1 MTIASMYLSR
11 ILEFMIKTWKN
22 IVFIFASIA
31 ISTNIFGKIELIDR
45 VVAVVDSGVIMESQ
59 LNARV
64 EEILIRLKSDKAE
77 LPPLNLLEEQ
87 VLDRLIIEE
96 IQLQIAERAG
106 IKISDS
112 ELNQTLSRVSAQ
124 NNLSLDD
131 FRIKLEEEGTSYK
144 SFRDTIRKELI
155 IQRVQRGKV
164 GAKIDIS
171 EQELENFINSEEG
184 KTQLAEQYNV
194 QHILLSVKSG
204 LTEEEV
210 GEIQNNANSLIER
223 LNNGESF
230 EKLAASY
237 SSGQN
242 ALEGG
247 FLGWRT
253 SAELPSLFAQV
264 VSELKVGEV
273 AQPVRSGAGFHIL
286 KLTDKRGNTVKFLDQ
301 TLARHILVQPS
312 EIRTEKQTEEL
323 INDIYTRLEDGEDF
337 KQLARQ
343 FSEDPGSKMDGGE
356 LGWSNPGDYD
366 PAFETTLNATKIGQ
380 VSQPVKSS
388 FGWHIIEVMDRRNED
403 VSQEEQK
410 NRAYQ
415 IIFKRK
421 FEQELQ
427 STLIELRAEAY
438 VDIKL
443 TS

>member
-1 MTIASMYLSR
+1 MKIKFSPKSINQIKISSLLATFCLLLS
-11 ILEFMIKTWKN
+11 LN
-22 IVFIFASIA
+22 VHS
-31 ISTNIFGKIELIDR
+31 KIELLDR

-59 LNARV
+59 LNSRV
-64 EEILIRLKSDKAE
+64 EEILQRLKNDNAE
-77 LPPLNLLEEQ
+77 LPPLNLIEEQ

-96 IQLQIAERAG
+96 IQLQIADRAG

-112 ELNQTLSRVSAQ
+112 ELNQTLARVSAQ
-124 NNLSLDD
+124 NNLSLEE
-131 FRIKLEEEGTSYK
+131 FRIKLEGEGTSYR

-171 EQELENFINSEEG
+171 EQEIENFINSEEG

-204 LTEEEV
+204 STEKEIEE
-210 GEIQNNANSLIER
+210 IKINANSLISR
-223 LNNGESF
+223 LNDGESF
-230 EKLAASY
+230 EKLAASF
-237 SSGQN
+237 SAGQN

-247 FLGWRT
+247 YLGWRT
-253 SAELPSLFAQV
+253 EAELPSLFAEV
-264 VSELKVGEV
+264 VTELKVGEI
-273 AQPVRSGAGFHIL
+273 ASPLRSGAGFHIL
-286 KLTDKRGNTVKFLDQ
+286 KLIDKRGNTVKFLDQ

-312 EIRTEKQTEEL
+312 EIRTENQAEEL
-323 INDIYTRLEDGEDF
+323 INTIYERLTSGEDF

-343 FSEDPGSKMDGGE
+343 YSEDPGTKMDGGE

-366 PAFETTLNATKIGQ
+366 PAFEQTLNATKIGEL
-380 VSQPVKSS
+380 SKPVKSS
-388 FGWHIIEVMDRRNED
+388 FGWHVIEVMDRRNED

-410 NRAYQ
+410 DRAFR
-415 IIFKRK
+415 IIFDRK

-443 TS
+443 NS

>member
-1 MTIASMYLSR
+1 MNQLNILKTSFWTKKNFFLLLVSLLASM
-11 ILEFMIKTWKN
+11 
-22 IVFIFASIA
+22 
-31 ISTNIFGKIELIDR
+31 NIFSKIELIDR

-59 LNARV
+59 LNSRV
-64 EEILIRLKSDKAE
+64 EEILIRLKSDTTE
-77 LPPLNLLEEQ
+77 LPPINLLEEQ

-96 IQLQIAERAG
+96 IQLQLADRAG

-112 ELNQTLSRVSAQ
+112 ELNQTLSRVSSQ
-124 NNLSLDD
+124 NNLSLED
-131 FRIKLEEEGTSYK
+131 FRLKLEAEGTSYK
-144 SFRDTIRKELI
+144 SFRDTIKKELI
-155 IQRVQRGKV
+155 IQRVQRGRVGGKV
-164 GAKIDIS
+164 DIS
-171 EQELENFINSEEG
+171 EQEIENFINSEEG
-184 KTQLAEQYNV
+184 KSQLAEQYNV

-204 LTEEEV
+204 LTEQQIEEIKD
-210 GEIQNNANSLIER
+210 EANNLITR
-223 LNNGESF
+223 LEGDESF
-230 EKLAASY
+230 EKLATSY
-237 SSGQN
+237 SSGQE

-253 SAELPSLFAQV
+253 SAELPSLFADV
-264 VSELKVGEV
+264 VTELKVGEV
-273 AQPVRSGAGFHIL
+273 AQPLRSGAGFHIL

-312 EIRTEKQTEEL
+312 EIRTENQAEEL
-323 INDIYTRLEDGEDF
+323 INDIYERLTNGEDF

-366 PAFETTLNATKIGQ
+366 PIFEQTLNATEIGKI
-380 VSQPVKSS
+380 SEPVQSS
-388 FGWHIIEVMDRRNED
+388 FGWHIIEAMDRRNED

-443 TS
+443 TT

>member
-1 MTIASMYLSR
+1 MDLTKKL
-11 ILEFMIKTWKN
+11 FIKISIKKR
-22 IVFIFASIA
+22 IVFILLGFL
-31 ISTNIFGKIELIDR
+31 ISTNTYTKIELIDR

-59 LNARV
+59 LNSRV
-64 EEILIRLKSDKAE
+64 EEILIRLKNDKAE

-96 IQLQIAERAG
+96 IQLQLADRAG

-112 ELNQTLSRVSAQ
+112 ELNQTLSRVSSQ
-124 NNLSLDD
+124 NNLSLEE
-131 FRIKLEEEGTSYK
+131 FRLKLEAEGTSYK
-144 SFRDTIRKELI
+144 SFRDTIKKELI

-184 KTQLAEQYNV
+184 RTQLAEQYNV

-204 LTEEEV
+204 LS
-210 GEIQNNANSLIER
+210 EIEIEAIEDEAVSLLER
-223 LNNGESF
+223 LENGESF

-237 SSGQN
+237 SAGQK

-253 SAELPSLFAQV
+253 SAELPSLFAEV
-264 VSELKVGEV
+264 VSGLTVGEV

-286 KLTDKRGNTVKFLDQ
+286 KLTEKRGNTVKFLDQ

-312 EIRTEKQTEEL
+312 EIRTENQAEVL
-323 INDIYTRLEDGEDF
+323 INDIYKRLKEGEDF

-366 PAFETTLNATKIGQ
+366 PAFEMTLNATEIGQ
-380 VSQPVKSS
+380 LSEPVKSS

-403 VSQEEQK
+403 VCQEEQK

-421 FEQELQ
+421 FDQELQ

>member
-1 MTIASMYLSR
+1 MYLSR
-11 ILEFMIKTWKN
+11 VLEFITPTWKN
-22 IVFIFASIA
+22 IVFAFISISISTSIFA
-31 ISTNIFGKIELIDR
+31 KIELIDR

-64 EEILIRLKSDKAE
+64 EEILIRLKNDKAE

-124 NNLSLDD
+124 NNLSLED
-131 FRIKLEEEGTSYK
+131 FRIKLEEEGTSYR

-155 IQRVQRGKV
+155 LQRVQRGKV

-204 LTEEEV
+204 LTEDEV
-210 GEIQNNANSLIER
+210 KEIENNANSLLQR
-223 LNNGESF
+223 LTNGESF

-253 SAELPSLFAQV
+253 SAELPGLFAQV
-264 VSELKVGEV
+264 VAELKVGEV
-273 AQPVRSGAGFHIL
+273 AEPVRSGAGFHIL

-312 EIRTEKQTEEL
+312 EIRTENQAEEL
-323 INDIYTRLEDGEDF
+323 IYDIYNRLIEGEDF

-366 PAFETTLNATKIGQ
+366 PAFETTLNATEIGQ

-443 TS
+443 NS

>member
-1 MTIASMYLSR
+1 MDRTK
-11 ILEFMIKTWKN
+11 ILLIMISIKKRT
-22 IVFIFASIA
+22 VFILLGFLV
-31 ISTNIFGKIELIDR
+31 STNTYTKIELIDR

-59 LNARV
+59 LNSRV
-64 EEILIRLKSDKAE
+64 EEILVRLKNDKAE

-96 IQLQIAERAG
+96 IQLQLADRAG

-112 ELNQTLSRVSAQ
+112 ELNQTLSRVSSQ
-124 NNLSLDD
+124 NNLSLEE
-131 FRIKLEEEGTSYK
+131 FRLKLEAEGTSYK
-144 SFRDTIRKELI
+144 SFRDTIKKELI

-184 KTQLAEQYNV
+184 RTQLAEQYNV

-204 LTEEEV
+204 LS
-210 GEIQNNANSLIER
+210 EIEIEAIENEAVSLLER
-223 LNNGESF
+223 LKSGENF

-237 SSGQN
+237 SAGQK

-253 SAELPSLFAQV
+253 SAELPSLFAEV
-264 VSELKVGEV
+264 VSGLTVGEV

-312 EIRTEKQTEEL
+312 EIRTENQAEVL
-323 INDIYTRLEDGEDF
+323 INDIYKRLKEGEDF

-366 PAFETTLNATKIGQ
+366 PAFEMTLNATEIGQ
-380 VSQPVKSS
+380 LSEPVKSS

-421 FEQELQ
+421 FDQELQ

>member
-1 MTIASMYLSR
+1 MKKR
-11 ILEFMIKTWKN
+11 
-22 IVFIFASIA
+22 IVFILLGFL
-31 ISTNIFGKIELIDR
+31 ISTNTYTKIELIDR

-59 LNARV
+59 LNSRV
-64 EEILIRLKSDKAE
+64 EEILIRLKNDKAE

-96 IQLQIAERAG
+96 IQLQLADRAG

-112 ELNQTLSRVSAQ
+112 ELNQTLSRVSSQ
-124 NNLSLDD
+124 NNLSLEE
-131 FRIKLEEEGTSYK
+131 FRLKLEAEGTSYK
-144 SFRDTIRKELI
+144 SFRDTIKKELI

-184 KTQLAEQYNV
+184 RTQLAEQYNV

-204 LTEEEV
+204 SS
-210 GEIQNNANSLIER
+210 EIEIEAIENEAVSLIER
-223 LNNGESF
+223 LENGESF

-237 SSGQN
+237 SAGQK

-253 SAELPSLFAQV
+253 SAELPSLFAEV
-264 VSELKVGEV
+264 VTGLTVGEV

-286 KLTDKRGNTVKFLDQ
+286 KLTEKRGNTVKFLDQ

-312 EIRTEKQTEEL
+312 EIRTENQAEIL
-323 INDIYTRLEDGEDF
+323 INDIFKRLKEGEDF

-366 PAFETTLNATKIGQ
+366 PAFEMTLNATEIGQ
-380 VSQPVKSS
+380 LSEPVKSS

-421 FEQELQ
+421 FDQELQ

>member
-1 MTIASMYLSR
+1 MKIKFSIKS
-11 ILEFMIKTWKN
+11 INQIKTFPFLTACCLLLSLN
-22 IVFIFASIA
+22 IHS
-31 ISTNIFGKIELIDR
+31 KIELLDR

-59 LNARV
+59 LNSRV
-64 EEILIRLKSDKAE
+64 EEILQRIKNDNAE
-77 LPPLNLLEEQ
+77 LPPLNLIEEQ

-96 IQLQIAERAG
+96 IQLQIADRAG

-112 ELNQTLSRVSAQ
+112 ELNQTLARVAAQ
-124 NNLSLDD
+124 NNLSLEE
-131 FRIKLEEEGTSYK
+131 FRIKLEGEGTSYR

-171 EQELENFINSEEG
+171 EQEIENFINSEEG

-194 QHILLSVKSG
+194 QHILLSVSRG
-204 LTEEEV
+204 STEKEIEE
-210 GEIQNNANSLIER
+210 IKINANSLISR
-223 LNNGESF
+223 LNDGENF
-230 EKLAASY
+230 EKLAASF
-237 SSGQN
+237 SAGQN

-247 FLGWRT
+247 YLGWRT
-253 SAELPSLFAQV
+253 EAELPSLFAEV
-264 VSELKVGEV
+264 VTELKVGEI
-273 AQPVRSGAGFHIL
+273 ASPLRSGAGFHIL
-286 KLTDKRGNTVKFLDQ
+286 KLIDKRGNTVKFLDQ

-312 EIRTEKQTEEL
+312 EIRTENQAEEL
-323 INDIYTRLEDGEDF
+323 INAIYERLTSGEDF

-343 FSEDPGSKMDGGE
+343 YSEDPGTKMDGGE

-366 PAFETTLNATKIGQ
+366 PAFEQTLNATKIGEL
-380 VSQPVKSS
+380 SKPVKSS
-388 FGWHIIEVMDRRNED
+388 FGWHVIEVMDRRNED

-410 NRAYQ
+410 DRAFR
-415 IIFKRK
+415 IIFDRK

-443 TS
+443 NS

>member
-1 MTIASMYLSR
+1 MPMNQTISLKIAKTLLKR
-11 ILEFMIKTWKN
+11 IYFVIGLFLISFN
-22 IVFIFASIA
+22 LIA
-31 ISTNIFGKIELIDR
+31 KIELLDR
-45 VVAVVDSGVIMESQ
+45 VVAVVDSGIIMESQ
-59 LNARV
+59 LNSRV
-64 EEILIRLKSDKAE
+64 EEILVRLKSDKAE

-96 IQLQIAERAG
+96 IQLQLAERAG

-112 ELNQTLSRVSAQ
+112 ELNQTLARVASQ
-124 NNLSLDD
+124 NNLSLED
-131 FRIKLEEEGTSYK
+131 FRIKLEGEGTSYK

-164 GAKIDIS
+164 GSKIDIS

-194 QHILLSVKSG
+194 QHILLAVKSG
-204 LTEEEV
+204 TSELETTE
-210 GEIQNNANSLIER
+210 IKNNAESLIKR
-223 LNNGESF
+223 INDGENF

-247 FLGWRT
+247 FLGWRS
-253 SAELPSLFAQV
+253 SAELPSLFADAV
-264 VSELKVGEV
+264 LDMKVGEV
-273 AQPVRSGAGFHIL
+273 SSPLKSGAGFHIL
-286 KLTDKRGNTVKFLDQ
+286 KLIDKRGNTVKFLDQ

-312 EIRTEKQTEEL
+312 EIRTENQAKEL
-323 INDIYTRLEDGEDF
+323 INSIYQRLVEGEDF

-366 PAFETTLNATKIGQ
+366 PAFEQTLNATEIGQ
-380 VSQPVKSS
+380 LSEPVKSS

-443 TS
+443 ST

>member
-11 ILEFMIKTWKN
+11 ILEFMIKAWKN
-22 IVFIFASIA
+22 IVFIFVIIS

-64 EEILIRLKSDKAE
+64 EEILIRLKSDKAD

-124 NNLSLDD
+124 NNLSLED
-131 FRIKLEEEGTSYK
+131 FRIKLEEEGTSYR

-155 IQRVQRGKV
+155 LQRVQRGKV

-204 LTEEEV
+204 LTEDEV
-210 GEIQNNANSLIER
+210 KEIENNANSLLQR
-223 LNNGESF
+223 LTNGESF

-253 SAELPSLFAQV
+253 SAELPGLFAQV
-264 VSELKVGEV
+264 VAELKVGEV
-273 AQPVRSGAGFHIL
+273 AEPVRSGAGFHIL

-312 EIRTEKQTEEL
+312 EIRTENQAEEL
-323 INDIYTRLEDGEDF
+323 IYDIYNRLIEGEDF

-366 PAFETTLNATKIGQ
+366 PAFETTLNATEIGQ

-443 TS
+443 NS

>member
-1 MTIASMYLSR
+1 MNSL
-11 ILEFMIKTWKN
+11 N
-22 IVFIFASIA
+22 ISKFVSAYKKLFIFLVSCV
-31 ISTNIFGKIELIDR
+31 ISLNLFSKIELIDR
-45 VVAVVDSGVIMESQ
+45 VIAVVDSGVIMESQ
-59 LNARV
+59 LNSRV
-64 EEILIRLKSDKAE
+64 EEILMRLKNDKTD

-112 ELNQTLSRVSAQ
+112 ELNQTLSRVAGQ
-124 NNLSLDD
+124 NKLSLEE
-131 FRIKLEEEGTSYK
+131 FRIKLESDGTSYR

-155 IQRVQRGKV
+155 LQRVQRGKV

-171 EQELENFINSEEG
+171 EQEIENFINSEEG

-204 LTEEEV
+204 LKEEEI
-210 GEIQNNANSLIER
+210 EAIQDNAMSIIER
-223 LNNGESF
+223 LKEGESF

-242 ALEGG
+242 SLEGG

-253 SAELPSLFAQV
+253 SAELPSLFAGV
-264 VSELKVGEV
+264 VSELKVGEI
-273 AQPVRSGAGFHIL
+273 AEPVRSGAGFHIL

-312 EIRTEKQTEEL
+312 EIRTEKQAELL
-323 INDIYTRLEDGEDF
+323 INDIFKRLKEGEDF

-343 FSEDPGSKMDGGE
+343 FSEDPGSKMDGGD
-356 LGWSNPGDYD
+356 LGWNNPGDYD
-366 PAFETTLNATKIGQ
+366 PAFEKTLNATKIGEM
-380 VSQPVKSS
+380 SEPIKSS
-388 FGWHIIEVMDRRNED
+388 FGWHIIEVLDRRNED

-410 NRAYQ
+410 NRAFQ
-415 IIFKRK
+415 IIFDRK

-443 TS
+443 NS

>member
-1 MTIASMYLSR
+1 MPMNQTISLKIAKTLLKR
-11 ILEFMIKTWKN
+11 IYFVIGLFLISFN
-22 IVFIFASIA
+22 LIA
-31 ISTNIFGKIELIDR
+31 KIELLDR
-45 VVAVVDSGVIMESQ
+45 VVAVVDSGIIMESQ
-59 LNARV
+59 LNSRV
-64 EEILIRLKSDKAE
+64 EEILVRLKSDKAE

-96 IQLQIAERAG
+96 IQLQLAERAG

-112 ELNQTLSRVSAQ
+112 ELNQTLARVASQ
-124 NNLSLDD
+124 NNLSLED
-131 FRIKLEEEGTSYK
+131 FRIKLEGEGTSYK

-164 GAKIDIS
+164 GSKIDIS

-194 QHILLSVKSG
+194 QHILLAVKSG
-204 LTEEEV
+204 SSELETTE
-210 GEIQNNANSLIER
+210 IKNNAESLIKR
-223 LNNGESF
+223 INDGENF

-247 FLGWRT
+247 FLGWRS
-253 SAELPSLFAQV
+253 SAELPSLFADAV
-264 VSELKVGEV
+264 LDMKVGEV
-273 AQPVRSGAGFHIL
+273 SSPLKSGAGFHIL
-286 KLTDKRGNTVKFLDQ
+286 KLIDRRGNTVKFLDQ

-312 EIRTEKQTEEL
+312 EIRTENQAEEL
-323 INDIYTRLEDGEDF
+323 INSIYQRLVEGEDF

-366 PAFETTLNATKIGQ
+366 PAFEQTLNATEIGQ
-380 VSQPVKSS
+380 LSEPVKSS

-443 TS
+443 ST

>member
-1 MTIASMYLSR
+1 MKIKFSPKSINQIKISSFLATFCLLLS
-11 ILEFMIKTWKN
+11 LN
-22 IVFIFASIA
+22 VHS
-31 ISTNIFGKIELIDR
+31 KIELLDR

-59 LNARV
+59 LNSRV
-64 EEILIRLKSDKAE
+64 EEILQRLKNDNAE
-77 LPPLNLLEEQ
+77 LPPLNLIEEQ

-96 IQLQIAERAG
+96 IQLQIADRAG

-112 ELNQTLSRVSAQ
+112 ELNQTLARVSAQ
-124 NNLSLDD
+124 NNLSLEE
-131 FRIKLEEEGTSYK
+131 FRIKLEGEGTSYR

-171 EQELENFINSEEG
+171 EQEIENFINSEEG

-204 LTEEEV
+204 STEKEIEEIEV
-210 GEIQNNANSLIER
+210 NANSLISR
-223 LNNGESF
+223 LNDGENF
-230 EKLAASY
+230 EKLAASF
-237 SSGQN
+237 SAGQN

-247 FLGWRT
+247 YLGWRT
-253 SAELPSLFAQV
+253 EAELPSLFAEV
-264 VSELKVGEV
+264 VTGLKVGEI
-273 AQPVRSGAGFHIL
+273 ASPLRSGAGFHIL
-286 KLTDKRGNTVKFLDQ
+286 KLIDKRGNTVKFLDQ

-312 EIRTEKQTEEL
+312 EIRTENQAEEL
-323 INDIYTRLEDGEDF
+323 INTIYERLTSGEDF

-343 FSEDPGSKMDGGE
+343 YSEDPGTKMDGGE

-366 PAFETTLNATKIGQ
+366 PAFEQTLNATKIGEL
-380 VSQPVKSS
+380 SKPVKSS
-388 FGWHIIEVMDRRNED
+388 FGWHVIEVMDRRNED

-410 NRAYQ
+410 DRAFR
-415 IIFKRK
+415 IIFDRK

-443 TS
+443 NS

>member
-1 MTIASMYLSR
+1 MDLTKKL
-11 ILEFMIKTWKN
+11 LIKISTKKR
-22 IVFIFASIA
+22 IVFILLGFL
-31 ISTNIFGKIELIDR
+31 ISTNTYTKIELIDR

-59 LNARV
+59 LNSRV
-64 EEILIRLKSDKAE
+64 EEILIRLKNDKAE

-96 IQLQIAERAG
+96 IQLQLADRAG

-112 ELNQTLSRVSAQ
+112 ELNQTLSRVSSQ
-124 NNLSLDD
+124 NNLSLEE
-131 FRIKLEEEGTSYK
+131 FRLKLEAEGTSYK
-144 SFRDTIRKELI
+144 SFRDTIKKELI

-184 KTQLAEQYNV
+184 RTQLAEQYNV

-204 LTEEEV
+204 LS
-210 GEIQNNANSLIER
+210 EIEIEAIEDEAVSLLER
-223 LNNGESF
+223 LENGESF

-237 SSGQN
+237 SAGHQ

-253 SAELPSLFAQV
+253 SAELPSLFAEV
-264 VSELKVGEV
+264 VSGLTVGEV

-301 TLARHILVQPS
+301 TLARHILIQPS
-312 EIRTEKQTEEL
+312 EIRTENQAEVL
-323 INDIYTRLEDGEDF
+323 INDIYKRLKEGEDF

-366 PAFETTLNATKIGQ
+366 PAFEMTLNATEIGQ
-380 VSQPVKSS
+380 LSEPVKSS

-421 FEQELQ
+421 FDQELQ

>member
-1 MTIASMYLSR
+1 L
-11 ILEFMIKTWKN
+11 
-22 IVFIFASIA
+22 
-31 ISTNIFGKIELIDR
+31 DR

-59 LNARV
+59 LNSRV
-64 EEILIRLKSDKAE
+64 EEILQRLKNDNAE
-77 LPPLNLLEEQ
+77 LPPLNLIEEQ

-96 IQLQIAERAG
+96 IQLQIADRAG

-112 ELNQTLSRVSAQ
+112 ELNQTLARVSAQ
-124 NNLSLDD
+124 NNLSLEE
-131 FRIKLEEEGTSYK
+131 FRIKLEGEGTSYR

-171 EQELENFINSEEG
+171 EQEIENFINSEEG

-204 LTEEEV
+204 STEKEIEEIEV
-210 GEIQNNANSLIER
+210 NANSLISR
-223 LNNGESF
+223 LNDGENF
-230 EKLAASY
+230 EKLAASF
-237 SSGQN
+237 SAGQN

-247 FLGWRT
+247 YLGWRT
-253 SAELPSLFAQV
+253 EAELPSLFAEV
-264 VSELKVGEV
+264 VTELKVGEI
-273 AQPVRSGAGFHIL
+273 ASPLRSGAGFHIL
-286 KLTDKRGNTVKFLDQ
+286 KLIDKRGNTVKFLDQ

-312 EIRTEKQTEEL
+312 EIRTENQAEEL
-323 INDIYTRLEDGEDF
+323 INTIYERLTSGEDF

-343 FSEDPGSKMDGGE
+343 YSEDPGTKMDGGE

-366 PAFETTLNATKIGQ
+366 PAFEQTLNATKIGEL
-380 VSQPVKSS
+380 SKPVKSS
-388 FGWHIIEVMDRRNED
+388 FGWHVIEVMDRRNED

-410 NRAYQ
+410 DRAFR
-415 IIFKRK
+415 IIFDRK

-443 TS
+443 NS

>member
-1 MTIASMYLSR
+1 MNQLN
-11 ILEFMIKTWKN
+11 ILKTSFWTKKN
-22 IVFIFASIA
+22 FFVLLVSLLASI
-31 ISTNIFGKIELIDR
+31 NIYSKIELIDR

-59 LNARV
+59 LNSRV
-64 EEILIRLKSDKAE
+64 EEILIRLKSDTTE
-77 LPPLNLLEEQ
+77 LPPINLLEEQ

-96 IQLQIAERAG
+96 IQLQLADRAG

-112 ELNQTLSRVSAQ
+112 ELNQTLSRVSSQ

-131 FRIKLEEEGTSYK
+131 FRLKLEAEGTSYK
-144 SFRDTIRKELI
+144 SFRDTIKKELI
-155 IQRVQRGKV
+155 IQRVQRGRVGGKV
-164 GAKIDIS
+164 DIS
-171 EQELENFINSEEG
+171 EQEIENFINSEEG
-184 KTQLAEQYNV
+184 KSQLAEQYNV

-204 LTEEEV
+204 STEQQIEKIRNEA
-210 GEIQNNANSLIER
+210 NNLITR
-223 LNNGESF
+223 LEGDESF

-237 SSGQN
+237 SSGQE

-253 SAELPSLFAQV
+253 SAELPSLFANV
-264 VSELKVGEV
+264 VTELKVGEV
-273 AQPVRSGAGFHIL
+273 AQPLRSGAGFHIL

-312 EIRTEKQTEEL
+312 EIRTENQAEEL
-323 INDIYTRLEDGEDF
+323 INEIYERLTNGEDF

-366 PAFETTLNATKIGQ
+366 PVFEKTLNATEIGKI
-380 VSQPVKSS
+380 SEPVQSS
-388 FGWHIIEVMDRRNED
+388 FGWHIIEAMDRRNED

-443 TS
+443 TT

>member
-1 MTIASMYLSR
+1 MKPLNESKFLIARKRILLILLSFAFSLNIAS
-11 ILEFMIKTWKN
+11 
-22 IVFIFASIA
+22 
-31 ISTNIFGKIELIDR
+31 KIELIDR
-45 VVAVVDSGVIMESQ
+45 VIAVVDSGVIMESQ
-59 LNARV
+59 LNERV
-64 EEILIRLKSDKAE
+64 EEILMRLRSDRTE

-96 IQLQIAERAG
+96 IQLQMADRAG

-112 ELNQTLSRVSAQ
+112 ELNQTLSRVAAQ
-124 NNLSLDD
+124 NKLSLEE
-131 FRIKLEEEGTSYK
+131 FRIKLESDGTSYR
-144 SFRDTIRKELI
+144 SFRDTIKKELI
-155 IQRVQRGKV
+155 LQRVQRGKV

-171 EQELENFINSEEG
+171 EQEIENFINSEEG

-204 LTEEEV
+204 LKEEEIN
-210 GEIQNNANSLIER
+210 EIEKSALSLIER
-223 LNNGESF
+223 LKEGESF

-253 SAELPSLFAQV
+253 SSELPSLFSGI
-264 VSELKVGEV
+264 VSNLKVGEI
-273 AQPVRSGAGFHIL
+273 ADPLRSGAGFHIL

-312 EIRTEKQTEEL
+312 EIRTENQAELL
-323 INDIYTRLEDGEDF
+323 INDIYERLNEGEDF

-343 FSEDPGSKMDGGE
+343 YSEDPGSKMDGGD

-366 PAFETTLNATKIGQ
+366 PAFEKTMNETQIGDMSKPIQ
-380 VSQPVKSS
+380 SS
-388 FGWHIIEVMDRRNED
+388 FGWHIIEVLDRRNED

-410 NRAYQ
+410 NRAFR
-415 IIFKRK
+415 IIYDRK

-443 TS
+443 NT

>member
-1 MTIASMYLSR
+1 MVNMY
-11 ILEFMIKTWKN
+11 FIKPHK
-22 IVFIFASIA
+22 IIISSKKSFLFIFVSLFL
-31 ISTNIFGKIELIDR
+31 SLNIYSKIELIDR
-45 VVAVVDSGVIMESQ
+45 VIAVVDSGVIMESQ
-59 LNARV
+59 LNSRV
-64 EEILIRLKSDKAE
+64 EEILLRLKNDKAE

-96 IQLQIAERAG
+96 IQLQLAERAG

-124 NNLSLDD
+124 NNLSLDE
-131 FRIKLEEEGTSYK
+131 FRIKLEEEGSSYR

-164 GAKIDIS
+164 GAKVDIS
-171 EQELENFINSEEG
+171 EQEIENFINSEEG
-184 KTQLAEQYNV
+184 KSQLAEQYNV

-204 LTEEEV
+204 LTE
-210 GEIQNNANSLIER
+210 GEIAEIENNANLLLER
-223 LNNGESF
+223 LGNGESF

-264 VSELKVGEV
+264 VTDLKVGSV
-273 AQPVRSGAGFHIL
+273 AQPFRSGAGFHIL
-286 KLTDKRGNTVKFLDQ
+286 KLSDKRGNTVKFLDQ

-312 EIRTEKQTEEL
+312 EIRTENQAEEL
-323 INDIYTRLEDGEDF
+323 INDIYRRLSDGEDF

-356 LGWSNPGDYD
+356 LGWSNPGEYD
-366 PAFETTLNATKIGQ
+366 PVFEMTLNATEIGNL
-380 VSQPVKSS
+380 SEPVKSS
-388 FGWHIIEVMDRRNED
+388 FGWHVIEVMDRRNED

-415 IIFKRK
+415 IIFQRK

>member
-1 MTIASMYLSR
+1 MDLTKIFL
-11 ILEFMIKTWKN
+11 IMISIKKR
-22 IVFIFASIA
+22 IVFILLGFL
-31 ISTNIFGKIELIDR
+31 ISTNTYTKIELIDR
-45 VVAVVDSGVIMESQ
+45 VVAIVDSGVIMESQ
-59 LNARV
+59 LNSRV
-64 EEILIRLKSDKAE
+64 EEILIRLKNDNAE
-77 LPPLNLLEEQ
+77 LPPLDLLEEQ

-96 IQLQIAERAG
+96 IQLQLADRAG

-112 ELNQTLSRVSAQ
+112 ELNQTLSRVSSQ
-124 NNLSLDD
+124 NNLSLEE
-131 FRIKLEEEGTSYK
+131 FRLKLEAEGTSYK

-184 KTQLAEQYNV
+184 RTQLAEQYNV
-194 QHILLSVKSG
+194 QHILLPVKSG
-204 LTEEEV
+204 LSE
-210 GEIQNNANSLIER
+210 GEIEAIENEAVSLLER
-223 LNNGESF
+223 LESGESF

-237 SSGQN
+237 SAGQK

-247 FLGWRT
+247 FLGWKT
-253 SAELPSLFAQV
+253 SAELPSLFAEV
-264 VSELKVGEV
+264 VTGLTVGEV

-286 KLTDKRGNTVKFLDQ
+286 KLTEKRGNTVKFLDQ

-312 EIRTEKQTEEL
+312 EIRTENQAEKL
-323 INDIYTRLEDGEDF
+323 INDIYKRLKEGEDF

-366 PAFETTLNATKIGQ
+366 PAFEMTLNATEIGQ
-380 VSQPVKSS
+380 LSKPVKSS

-421 FEQELQ
+421 FDQELQ

-438 VDIKL
+438 IDIKL
-443 TS
+443 SS

>member
-1 MTIASMYLSR
+1 MKIKFSPKSINQIKISSLLATFCLLLS
-11 ILEFMIKTWKN
+11 LN
-22 IVFIFASIA
+22 VHS
-31 ISTNIFGKIELIDR
+31 KIELLDR

-59 LNARV
+59 LNSRV
-64 EEILIRLKSDKAE
+64 EEILQRLKNDNAE
-77 LPPLNLLEEQ
+77 LPPLNLIEEQ

-96 IQLQIAERAG
+96 IQLQIADRAG

-112 ELNQTLSRVSAQ
+112 ELNQTLARVAAQ
-124 NNLSLDD
+124 NNLSLEE
-131 FRIKLEEEGTSYK
+131 FRIKLEGEGTSYR

-171 EQELENFINSEEG
+171 EQEIENFINSEEG

-194 QHILLSVKSG
+194 QHILLSVSRG
-204 LTEEEV
+204 STEKEIEE
-210 GEIQNNANSLIER
+210 IKINANSLISR
-223 LNNGESF
+223 LNDGESF
-230 EKLAASY
+230 EKLAASF
-237 SSGQN
+237 SAGQN

-247 FLGWRT
+247 YLGWRT
-253 SAELPSLFAQV
+253 EAELPSLFAEV
-264 VSELKVGEV
+264 VTGLKVGEIGS
-273 AQPVRSGAGFHIL
+273 PLRSGAGFHIL
-286 KLTDKRGNTVKFLDQ
+286 KLIDKRGNTVKFLDQ

-312 EIRTEKQTEEL
+312 EIRTENQAEEL
-323 INDIYTRLEDGEDF
+323 INTIYERLTSGEDF

-343 FSEDPGSKMDGGE
+343 YSEDPGTKMDGGE

-366 PAFETTLNATKIGQ
+366 PAFEQTLNATKIGEL
-380 VSQPVKSS
+380 SKPVKSS
-388 FGWHIIEVMDRRNED
+388 FGWHVIEVMDRRNED

-410 NRAYQ
+410 DRAFR
-415 IIFKRK
+415 IIFDRK

-443 TS
+443 NS

>member
-1 MTIASMYLSR
+1 LNVHS
-11 ILEFMIKTWKN
+11 
-22 IVFIFASIA
+22 
-31 ISTNIFGKIELIDR
+31 KIELLDR

-59 LNARV
+59 LNSRV
-64 EEILIRLKSDKAE
+64 EEILQRIKNDNAE
-77 LPPLNLLEEQ
+77 LPPLNLIEEQ

-96 IQLQIAERAG
+96 IQLQIADRAG

-112 ELNQTLSRVSAQ
+112 ELNQTLARVAAQ
-124 NNLSLDD
+124 NNLSLEE
-131 FRIKLEEEGTSYK
+131 FRIKLEGEGTSYR

-171 EQELENFINSEEG
+171 EQEIENFINSEEG

-194 QHILLSVKSG
+194 QHILLSVSRG
-204 LTEEEV
+204 STEKEIEE
-210 GEIQNNANSLIER
+210 IKINANSLISR
-223 LNNGESF
+223 LNDGESF
-230 EKLAASY
+230 EKLAASF
-237 SSGQN
+237 SAGQN

-247 FLGWRT
+247 YLGWRT
-253 SAELPSLFAQV
+253 EAELPSLFAEV
-264 VSELKVGEV
+264 VTELKVGEI
-273 AQPVRSGAGFHIL
+273 ASPLRSGAGFHIL
-286 KLTDKRGNTVKFLDQ
+286 KLIDKRGNTVKFLDQ

-312 EIRTEKQTEEL
+312 EIRTENQAEEL
-323 INDIYTRLEDGEDF
+323 INTIYERLTSGEDF

-343 FSEDPGSKMDGGE
+343 YSEDPGTKMDGGE

-366 PAFETTLNATKIGQ
+366 PAFEQTLNATKIGEL
-380 VSQPVKSS
+380 SKPVKSS
-388 FGWHIIEVMDRRNED
+388 FGWHVIEVMDRRNED

-410 NRAYQ
+410 DRAFR
-415 IIFKRK
+415 IIFDRK

-443 TS
+443 NS